1 MTDDAGRIPRLKG
14 HIVPVRTVQETNP
27 EIEFADAYVVQIRQK
42 CAAKVSKLI
51 DSTYPKDPNRPFTH
65 LRRFV
70 KEVFLPEHLKIEI
83 NQRGTSSGSNDNE
96 NAEVPTIFA
105 LIQPPLPEISHL
117 KALLAPFV
125 PSSPQ
130 PSPLSATE
138 TEKETSAEPPSGQ
151 SLDKFFLTT
160 TIPIYPPLSAAQ
172 ADHWSKTLWP
182 TGYNAAFARAT
193 IAPPPP
199 LLSATETN
207 IAVKAAEFLGL
218 ACRVAREAKVL
229 KRGRGVGVVVVDPA
243 IASLSHGSSAE
254 QQQEEEEGGIV
265 AVAGDA
271 RFCAPGIENPME
283 DNSSSSSSTGYNPNC
298 EGGPECHAVM
308 RVVEMIAIQR
318 RNEGTPASEH
328 GNLHNPALSPLESRY
343 LYHPAS
349 TSSSST
355 EQQQPSSSSPSEP
368 TDLTTT
374 TRILPRSAGGY
385 LCTDLDIYMTHEP
398 CLSCSMGILL
408 SRFRAVTFLRRG
420 RLVTGGLASEPT
432 SIATKAHQPTA
443 GTRDNNYYGLFWR
456 KELNWRAMCFEF
468 VQDEDKE
475 GEMHVEEGCE
485 EPGEYHA

>member
-1 MTDDAGRIPRLKG
+1 MTDDAGRIQPLKG

-42 CAAKVSKLI
+42 CAAQVSKLI
-51 DSTYPKDPNRPFTH
+51 DATYPRDPSRPFTH

-70 KEVFLPEHLKIEI
+70 KEVFLPGHLKIEI
-83 NQRGTSSGSNDNE
+83 NQRGTSSSSVSSGDTE
-96 NAEVPTIFA
+96 NVGVPTIFA
-105 LIQPPLPEISHL
+105 LIQPPLPEMAQL
-117 KALLAPFV
+117 RALLAPFV
-125 PSSPQ
+125 P
-130 PSPLSATE
+130 
-138 TEKETSAEPPSGQ
+138 TSPPSSSTTTTTSTESSDQ

-172 ADHWSKTLWP
+172 ADHWSTTLWP

-199 LLSATETN
+199 LLSATQTD
-207 IAVKAAEFLGL
+207 ISSKAAGFLRL
-218 ACRVAREAKVL
+218 ACEVAREAKQL

-243 IASLSHGSSAE
+243 IASSSSSCDSTE
-254 QQQEEEEGGIV
+254 QEEEDGIV

-271 RFCAPGIENPME
+271 RFCAPGIDKPIENN
-283 DNSSSSSSTGYNPNC
+283 NSSSSYNPNC

-318 RNEGTPASEH
+318 RSEDISTL
-328 GNLHNPALSPLESRY
+328 NSVSEQHNPELSPLETRY
-343 LYHPAS
+343 LYQPAS
-349 TSSSST
+349 TTTAITTTTTTIEQPTSPAEPTSST
-355 EQQQPSSSSPSEP
+355 
-368 TDLTTT
+368 TTTTTT

-385 LCTDLDIYMTHEP
+385 LCTDLDIYSTHEP

-420 RLVTGGLASEPT
+420 RLVTGGLASEPAAA
-432 SIATKAHQPTA
+432 ATAQPSSEANTNRA
-443 GTRDNNYYGLFWR
+443 NNYYGLFWR

-468 VQDEDKE
+468 VQDEDDTE
-475 GEMHVEEGCE
+475 VEGCE